1 MFTGLIE
8 EVGTLRKIEPM
19 RDGRRLFIEA
29 QTTLAETAVDDS
41 IAVNGVCLTVVKLDP
56 AGFWVEAVGETLQKT
71 TLKFWRVGQPL
82 NLERALRLNDR
93 LGGHLVQ
100 GHVNGVGK
108 ITQLSPRGE
117 NYFLEVEIPR
127 DLLRYCV
134 AEGSIAIDGISLTI
148 ARLNGTRLGVSV
160 IPHTFAHTN
169 LRDRHIGDSV
179 NIETD
184 IIAKYV
190 ERLLGTQPQE
200 GSRQTFDEGW
210 LKQMGF

>member
-29 QTTLAETAVDDS
+29 QTTRAETAVDDS
-41 IAVNGVCLTVVKLDP
+41 VAVNGICLTVVKLDP
-56 AGFWVEAVGETLQKT
+56 AGFWVEAVGETLRKT
-71 TLKFWRVGQPL
+71 TLKSWRIGQPV

-117 NYFLEVEIPR
+117 NYFLEVEMPR
-127 DLLRYCV
+127 NLLRYCV

-160 IPHTFAHTN
+160 IPHTFTHTN
-169 LRDRHIGDSV
+169 LRNRHIGDAV
-179 NIETD
+179 NVETD

-190 ERLLGTQPQE
+190 ERLLG
-200 GSRQTFDEGW
+200 SRQPKDGQQSLDQGW